1 MNRIIILGPQ
11 ACGKGTQGKF
21 LAESLNIP
29 RISTGEIFREEITKQ
44 TELGKQIE
52 SFIETGKLVSDEIT
66 FNLLKQRLSRE
77 DCNNGYILD
86 GFPRDINQVKLLD
99 AFTEIDKVIEVD
111 ITDEEAMRRIQNRRI
126 CDKCGAG
133 YDIVLFPPKV
143 EGVCDKCGGN
153 IVMRSDDHEEAIKAR
168 LSTYRKEVKD
178 IIEFY
183 KEKNILYT
191 INGDDTVENIAKQI
205 KAIFE

>member
-11 ACGKGTQGKF
+11 ACGKGTQGKI

-168 LSTYRKEVKD
+168 LSTYRKEIKD